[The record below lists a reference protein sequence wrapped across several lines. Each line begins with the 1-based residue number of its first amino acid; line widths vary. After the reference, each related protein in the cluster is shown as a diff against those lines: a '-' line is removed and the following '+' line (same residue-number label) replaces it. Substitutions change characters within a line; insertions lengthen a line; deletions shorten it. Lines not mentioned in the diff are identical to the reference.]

1 MSEQEPNVNSK
12 FTLVFSSI
20 QVCRLMSAVSG
31 SFSCPICADLFDDDV
46 VLELHVHE
54 HFHAVPRGSS
64 SPPSLHSTLALVS
77 ERDVLNQLVASLP
90 SLASVAP
97 PASDDDSDSDATVP
111 VDDVGDDADA
121 ADDTADDDD
130 DVSAPPGMLFSR
142 PTSSAPAASAA
153 AAAAVQADEDFA
165 LALALSLQETPAT
178 HRKSSSHAL
187 HAAPSARAS
196 AALPWAIP
204 SRTGGAM
211 ICAPATVANVVSL
224 CRAFVPANRLAAV
237 FAMCSDVDHFQ
248 SRWDRGWGC
257 GWRNLQQFVSA
268 LSKRPEFAARLWHG
282 ALNQVPTIGDLQK
295 ALENAWALGFDRLG
309 QQQLQSVS
317 DSRRWVGTTEMVAA
331 LRSRDINVRI
341 AAFPRPSGGA
351 ELALLCPGAVVR
363 NKPDVHYGLV
373 AWVIR
378 YFRARGVV
386 ERAWSGTPR
395 PPPGGGGRGGS
406 RGAFLRGGTGRGGGG
421 RGGKKR
427 TFDENEPQQARLD
440 SFGFFGGEPRAR
452 SGGPQQGRLE
462 SFGFSESAAFQA
474 SGAAEEQGVLATD
487 PLALATA
494 SVTAAAPFVPPLYLQ
509 HQGHSRTIVGY
520 EIKHDGAVNLL
531 ILDPSTQGLFEGV
544 RSGDLRQ
551 LRRGEATLT
560 KRQYE
565 IVYLH
570 AARPLLESDAERH
583 GAKTLHADEVVE

>member
-1 MSEQEPNVNSK
+1 
-12 FTLVFSSI
+12 
-20 QVCRLMSAVSG
+20 
-31 SFSCPICADLFDDDV
+31 LFDDDV

-54 HFHAVPRGSS
+54 HFHASAPM
-64 SPPSLHSTLALVS
+64 SPPPPPSSSLHSTLALVS

-90 SLASVAP
+90 SLASAAA
-97 PASDDDSDSDATVP
+97 PASADDDSDATVP
-111 VDDVGDDADA
+111 VDDDGDDGDDA
-121 ADDTADDDD
+121 ADDDD
-130 DVSAPPGMLFSR
+130 DLSAPPGMLFSR
-142 PTSSAPAASAA
+142 APSSSAAAAAA

-165 LALALSLQETPAT
+165 MALALSLQETPVA
-178 HRKSSSHAL
+178 HSSHAQSSGY
-187 HAAPSARAS
+187 AAPSSRAS
-196 AALPWAIP
+196 AALPWVIP
-204 SRTGGAM
+204 SRTSGAM

-282 ALNQVPTIGDLQK
+282 APNQVPTIGDLQK

-351 ELALLCPGAVVR
+351 ELALLCPGTIVR

-395 PPPGGGGRGGS
+395 PPPGGGGRGGG
-406 RGAFLRGGTGRGGGG
+406 RGAFLRGGTGRGGGGGGGGTG

-440 SFGFFGGEPRAR
+440 SFGFFGGEPRVR

-462 SFGFSESAAFQA
+462 SFGFSESAAFQT

-487 PLALATA
+487 PLALATV

-520 EIKHDGAVNLL
+520 EIKHDGSVNLL
-531 ILDPSTQGLFEGV
+531 ILDPSTQGRFEGV

-570 AARPLLESDAERH
+570 ATRPLLESDAERH
-583 GAKTLHADEVVE
+583 GAKALHADEVIE